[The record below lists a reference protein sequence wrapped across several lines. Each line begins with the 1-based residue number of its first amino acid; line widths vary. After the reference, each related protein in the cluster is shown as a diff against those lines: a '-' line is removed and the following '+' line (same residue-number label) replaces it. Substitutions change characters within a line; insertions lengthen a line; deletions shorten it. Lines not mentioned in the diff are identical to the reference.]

1 MSLSNAS
8 IVTAPSSI
16 APTGGSALVFSSS
29 GNLSNGKVTLI
40 VSADTDLRI
49 RRSIDATIKNPSPSL
64 SAPNGYTQARVSFVY
79 KKPKL
84 LANGKITVNTARV
97 EFSYDVET
105 TQTEIQELADVA
117 AQMCFDGD
125 FVPSI
130 KTLTLT

>member
-1 MSLSNAS
+1 MSLVNAS

-16 APTGGSALVFSSS
+16 APTGGTALAFASS
-29 GNLSNGKVTLI
+29 GNLSNGKVSLV
-40 VSADTDLRI
+40 VSADTDLRT
-49 RRSIDATIKNPSPSL
+49 RRQIDVTVKPPAASTN
-64 SAPNGYTQARVSFVY
+64 APNGYTQARVQFLF

-117 AQMCFDGD
+117 AQMSFDAD
-125 FVPSI
+125 FVPTI
-130 KTLTLT
+130 KTLVMA